1 MATKPAEAAPVI
13 QQKNE
18 DQPVKS
24 ATPEIESSLANT
36 AKSDSKTSGDK
47 KSEDKPREL
56 RVAILTPGG
65 PLIADVTLTIDGH
78 PQHEAFDEL
87 VKGVLAAADTDKDKR
102 ATWKE
107 LSDNKEY
114 LKTQPGGDRPAPPR
128 QLKMWTDEYDRNK
141 DGQIQPDEAASWLGR
156 DAGVK
161 ASPFSVRSSRSYF
174 SVPSAASRV
183 WKLVDADDDGHL
195 SAAELQSGS
204 DTLFSL
210 DDNADG
216 VVTSEEVTSLREQ
229 LRLDSDQATIVD
241 RAANPFAA
249 LYLEPDFDHD
259 RLQYLLNDLYAPR
272 QDLHPSSFP
281 ALAKEFELLDE
292 NSDGDLDQDELAK
305 LLTTK
310 PHLKL
315 SIDFSRGDTPD
326 KNKATLTIVDHIP
339 AIELIAQPAADRIAV
354 SLGATRLSFSAHDL
368 LLGQDPAQAAV
379 ASQLKLM
386 VHDQSDPLVEML
398 DSNADGRLGER
409 EIATSAQRLMN
420 FDANKNGQIDT
431 NELPY
436 SMVVAFLRGEQPG
449 EQSFYRPQ
457 SARLLSTSDA
467 RSWFSH
473 ADFNGDGDVSRR
485 EFLGSS
491 EQFSKLDSNAD
502 GFISAGEAKSPSAT
516 SAAAESSSE
525 LRTE

>member
-1 MATKPAEAAPVI
+1 MPAQPGPDTPAESCRCPSLRP
-13 QQKNE
+13 KNPPQLNHRPRPSPRQRRS
-18 DQPVKS
+18 QPWQPNPLMPRRSPSRKMTTIRRKNRPRPTV
-24 ATPEIESSLANT
+24 ESSVANT
-36 AKSDSKTSGDK
+36 AESDSKTSDDK

-107 LSDNKEY
+107 LSDNKDY

-141 DGQIQPDEAASWLGR
+141 DGQIQSDEAASWLGR

-161 ASPFSVRSSRSYF
+161 ARPFSVRSSRSYF

-195 SAAELQSGS
+195 SSAELQGCS

-249 LYLEPDFDHD
+249 LYLEPDFEHD

-305 LLTTK
+305 LLTAK

-315 SIDFSRGDTPD
+315 SIDFTRGDTPD
-326 KNKATLTIVDHIP
+326 KNKTTLNFGRAHPGDRIDRPARGRSHCCFARHH
-339 AIELIAQPAADRIAV
+339 AIELFRSR
-354 SLGATRLSFSAHDL
+354 SLTWPGSGASRGSK
-368 LLGQDPAQAAV
+368 PAQAHG
-379 ASQLKLM
+379 SRPIR
-386 VHDQSDPLVEML
+386 ST
-398 DSNADGRLGER
+398 GRSVGFER
-409 EIATSAQRLMN
+409 
-420 FDANKNGQIDT
+420 GW
-431 NELPY
+431 P
-436 SMVVAFLRGEQPG
+436 
-449 EQSFYRPQ
+449 
-457 SARLLSTSDA
+457 ARRA
-467 RSWFSH
+467 RNRYQCPAAHEF
-473 ADFNGDGDVSRR
+473 RR
-485 EFLGSS
+485 
-491 EQFSKLDSNAD
+491 Q
-502 GFISAGEAKSPSAT
+502 
-516 SAAAESSSE
+516 
-525 LRTE
+525 